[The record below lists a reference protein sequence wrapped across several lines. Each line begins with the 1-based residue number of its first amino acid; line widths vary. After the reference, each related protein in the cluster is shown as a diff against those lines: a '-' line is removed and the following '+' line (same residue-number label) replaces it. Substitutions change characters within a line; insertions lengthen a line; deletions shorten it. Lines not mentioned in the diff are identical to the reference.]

1 MKVIL
6 DCIALILF
14 FAVYF
19 VTRDIFTATIVAV
32 IAGVIQAIII
42 FWKFKKL
49 ETMQLVSLATIIL
62 FGGATIILRNEMFIK
77 WKPTVLFWFVA
88 SAMLIGILSKKNILR
103 SVIGKEISLPENI
116 WYRLMWIW
124 TLFFFGLGLANLFV
138 AYMYSNDI
146 WVTYKVFGVMG
157 ILFVFFIAQAVYMA
171 RHLQQSDSEQN
182 SKQLNNDTQL

>member
-6 DCIALILF
+6 DSIALILF

-19 VTRDIFTATIVAV
+19 ITHNIYTATIVAV
-32 IAGVIQAIII
+32 VAGIIQAGII

-49 ETMQLVSLATIIL
+49 ETMQLVSLLTIIF

-88 SAMLIGILSKKNILR
+88 SAMLIGILSKKNFLQKA
-103 SVIGKEISLPENI
+103 IGKEISLPENV
-116 WYRLMWIW
+116 WYKLMWIW
-124 TLFFFGLGLANLFV
+124 TIFFFILGLANLFV
-138 AYMYSNDI
+138 AYTYSNDV

-157 ILFVFFIAQAVYMA
+157 ILFVFFIAQSVYMA
-171 RHLQQSDSEQN
+171 QHLQQNESQE
-182 SKQLNNDTQL
+182 KQLDK